1 MRLADLQRKDIV
13 NLKDGKR
20 LGRIID
26 VEINGLGSIEYLVVE
41 PKRFFRFFS
50 SSEETTI
57 IFSQINKIGEDVI
70 LVEL

>member
-41 PKRFFRFFS
+41 PKRFFRFFG